1 MARSRI
7 EGQVL
12 PKLAFRVDELVFS
25 LGLGETKI
33 RELID
38 KGQLGCI
45 REGTAVLV
53 TFEQVTAYLK
63 RKQAA
68 AGWTACPRLTP
79 K

>member
-1 MARSRI
+1 MARRKI
-7 EGQVL
+7 EGQAL
-12 PKLAFRVDELVFS
+12 PKLAFRVEELVYS

-53 TFEQVTAYLK
+53 TLEQATTYLK

-68 AGWTACPRLTP
+68 SGWMPVRIP
-79 K
+79 G